1 MCLVCFLKSQ
11 LFHSIIGWLA
21 REAVRSGEM
30 HPEPQLGVDVD
41 YEVVVGL
48 QYLPGIWR
56 RSLMQRMY
64 RHSQWGRGL
73 PNHHPHQLQHLI
85 FIPS

>member
-1 MCLVCFLKSQ
+1 M
-11 LFHSIIGWLA
+11 FHSITGWLA
-21 REAVRSGEM
+21 REAVRPEKM
-30 HPEPQLGVDVD
+30 HLEPQLGVDVD
-41 YEVVVGL
+41 PEVEVGTRNR
-48 QYLPGIWR
+48 PEIGR

-73 PNHHPHQLQHLI
+73 PSHHPHQLQHLI